1 MIRKVIELT
10 EEQKDAFFEVVRNL
24 PDNIYPLEGV
34 QSPIEKLNAGI
45 NREGLLAELLKD
57 VENNNVFLR
66 IVKDIKASKDLEKTI
81 KALIKFYKNLENEN
95 IWKKKL

>member
-45 NREGLLAELLKD
+45 DREGLLAELLKD

-66 IVKDIKASKDLEKTI
+66 IVKEVRASQDLEKTVQT
-81 KALIKFYKNLENEN
+81 LIAFYNNPENEK
-95 IWKKKL
+95 IWKKEH

>member
-24 PDNIYPLEGV
+24 PDNIYPSEGV

-45 NREGLLAELLKD
+45 DREGLLAELWKD

-66 IVKDIKASKDLEKTI
+66 IVKEIKSSKDLETTI
-81 KALIKFYKNLENEN
+81 QALIKFYNNPENEK

>member
-1 MIRKVIELT
+1 MNNFIKLT

-24 PDNIYPLEGV
+24 PDNIYPAEGV

-45 NREGLLAELLKD
+45 AREGLLAKLLKD

-66 IVKDIKASKDLEKTI
+66 IVKEITTS
-81 KALIKFYKNLENEN
+81 KNLDKTVKELIAFYNNPENEN
-95 IWKKKL
+95 IWKKKH